1 MADNKKGRTNRP
13 AERPAGMV
21 FGKRNYQLLLAS
33 IAVVVIGFLLMM
45 GTEDIYSFTKI
56 TLAPLVVV
64 AGFALGVVAILI
76 KSPEKKSS
84 KKQ

>member
-1 MADNKKGRTNRP
+1 MSSYKKSP
-13 AERPAGMV
+13 QHQKASFV
-21 FGKRNYQLLLAS
+21 FGKRNYQLFLAS
-33 IAVVVIGFLLMM
+33 IVVVALGFILMM

-76 KSPEKKSS
+76 KPKNARND
-84 KKQ
+84 Q